1 MPERPQSDAGDRQ
14 DQGPHGQA
22 DRIGQMSVEDERIRW
37 HCRRGLLELDLVL
50 SKFLDK
56 RYPYLSSSQK
66 SVFVILLAYADND
79 LWDLLS
85 GRTVVSNPEIKKFI
99 ELFE

>member
-1 MPERPQSDAGDRQ
+1 
-14 DQGPHGQA
+14 
-22 DRIGQMSVEDERIRW
+22 MSVEDERIRW

-56 RYPYLSSSQK
+56 HYPDLSISQRI
-66 SVFVILLAYADND
+66 VFKNILDYPDND

-85 GRTVVSNPEIKKFI
+85 GRTGTSEPEIKKLV

>member
-1 MPERPQSDAGDRQ
+1 
-14 DQGPHGQA
+14 
-22 DRIGQMSVEDERIRW
+22 MSVEDQRVRW

-50 SKFLDK
+50 SKFLDN
-56 RYPYLSSSQK
+56 RYPNLSISQK
-66 SVFVILLAYADND
+66 SVFNSLLDYTDND

-85 GRTVVSNPEIKKFI
+85 GRVSASDPEIQKLI